1 MNSFDGYASLWNSF
15 KSEYRPILGSA
26 IFFST
31 YIEPSSIVYYDEET
45 IVIGCE
51 NSLAEKFFTK
61 RYDSVN
67 SVFTQLLGHECT
79 LVFSSDKEETANFK
93 DLSKKGSVASSD
105 SPAEKKAAFEN
116 TVVSLQSGDGSS
128 SLISKYTFEN
138 FVVGDNC
145 RQAYSVATQ
154 IAANP
159 GVLYNPVFIYAS
171 SGLGKTHLLH
181 AIGNEIKKNYPL
193 KKILY
198 VPTETF
204 TTDYISSI
212 QNNRMDEFRLKYRSV
227 DVLLIDDIQFIAN
240 KSGTQEE
247 FFNTFNELYA
257 HDKQIVICSD
267 CRISEINALAERL
280 KTRFENGFQ
289 TTIAAPDYEV
299 RYAIMLKKSED
310 MDMDISREIIDSLAQ
325 SELTNV
331 REIEGILNQFKLL
344 ASHGEK
350 ITMEAARNALS
361 HLNIS
366 EIKEVNTELIL
377 DVVSRYFDV
386 KVEDILSKNRAREI
400 VKARHV
406 AMYLC
411 RTILGYSYQR
421 IADEFGGLNHSSVL
435 DGCKNVQAQYHTDED
450 VKAYVEEIK
459 KLIS

>member
-1 MNSFDGYASLWNSF
+1 MTSLDGYTSLWNNF
-15 KSEYRPILGSA
+15 KNEYRPVLGSS

-31 YIEPSSIVYYDEET
+31 YIEPSSIVYFDDET

-51 NSLAEKFFTK
+51 NSLAEKFFSK

-67 SVFTQLLGHECT
+67 SVFTQLIGHECT
-79 LVFSSDKEETANFK
+79 LVFSSDKEETENLK
-93 DLSKKGSVASSD
+93 LLSKKGELSPEDVAEYKVTFDNPGVSYPGGSD
-105 SPAEKKAAFEN
+105 RTN
-116 TVVSLQSGDGSS
+116 
-128 SLISKYTFEN
+128 LISKYTFDN

-159 GVLYNPVFIYAS
+159 GVLYNPVFLYAS

-181 AIGNEIKKNYPL
+181 AIGNEVKKNNP
-193 KKILY
+193 KMRVLY

-257 HDKQIVICSD
+257 HDKQIVISSD

-289 TTIAAPDYEV
+289 TSIAAPDYEV
-299 RYAIMLKKSED
+299 RYAIMLKKSDD

-344 ASHGEK
+344 VSHGEE
-350 ITMEAARNALS
+350 ITMEAARKALS

-366 EIKEVNTELIL
+366 EIKELNTDLIL

-386 KVEDILSKNRAREI
+386 KVEDIISKNRSREL
-400 VKARHV
+400 VKARHI

-411 RTILGYSYQR
+411 RTTLGYSYQK
-421 IADEFGGLNHSSVL
+421 IADDFGGLNHSSVL
-435 DGCKNVQAQYHTDED
+435 DGCKNVQTRYHTDED
-450 VKAYVEEIK
+450 VKAYVDEIK

>member
-1 MNSFDGYASLWNSF
+1 MISFDGYANLWNTF
-15 KSEYRPILGSA
+15 KNEYRPVLGSA

-31 YIEPSSIVYYDEET
+31 YIEPSSIVYFDDET
-45 IVIGCE
+45 IVISCE
-51 NSLAEKFFTK
+51 NSLAEKFFSK
-61 RYDSVN
+61 RYESVN
-67 SVFTQLLGHECT
+67 SVFTQIIGHECT
-79 LVFSSDKEETANFK
+79 LVFSSDKEEIAMFK
-93 DLSKKGSVASSD
+93 NRAESGDFSSAPVSSD
-105 SPAEKKAAFEN
+105 VDAFEPA
-116 TVVSLQSGDGSS
+116 VVSQKESEDSS
-128 SLISKYTFEN
+128 NLISKYTFDN

-145 RQAYSVATQ
+145 AQAYSVATQ

-159 GVLYNPVFIYAS
+159 GVLFNPVFIYAS

-181 AIGNEIKKNYPL
+181 AIGNEIKKNNPGMR
-193 KKILY
+193 ILY

-257 HDKQIVICSD
+257 HEKQIVISSD

-289 TTIAAPDYEV
+289 TSIAAPDYEV

-310 MDMDISREIIDSLAQ
+310 MDMDISREIMDSLAQ

-350 ITMEAARNALS
+350 ITMEAAKKALS

-386 KVEDILSKNRAREI
+386 KVEDIISKNRSREL
-400 VKARHV
+400 VKARHI

-411 RTILGYSYQR
+411 RTILNYSYQR

-435 DGCKNVQAQYHTDED
+435 DGCKNVQERYHSDED
-450 VKAYVEEIK
+450 VKAYVDEIK
-459 KLIS
+459 KLIA

>member
-1 MNSFDGYASLWNSF
+1 MISFDGYANLWNTF
-15 KSEYRPILGSA
+15 KKEYRPVLGSA

-31 YIEPSSIVYYDEET
+31 YIEPSSIVYFDDET
-45 IVIGCE
+45 IVISCE
-51 NSLAEKFFTK
+51 NSLAEKFFSK
-61 RYDSVN
+61 RYESVN
-67 SVFTQLLGHECT
+67 SVFTQIIGHECT
-79 LVFSSDKEETANFK
+79 LVFSSDKEEIAMFK
-93 DLSKKGSVASSD
+93 NRAESGDFSPSPVSSGVD
-105 SPAEKKAAFEN
+105 AFEPA
-116 TVVSLQSGDGSS
+116 VVSWKETEDSS
-128 SLISKYTFEN
+128 NLISKYTFDN

-145 RQAYSVATQ
+145 AQAYSVATQ

-159 GVLYNPVFIYAS
+159 GVLFNPVFIYAS

-181 AIGNEIKKNYPL
+181 AIGNEIKKNNPGMR
-193 KKILY
+193 ILY

-257 HDKQIVICSD
+257 HEKQIVISSD

-289 TTIAAPDYEV
+289 TSIAAPDYEV

-310 MDMDISREIIDSLAQ
+310 MDMDISREIMDSLAQ

-350 ITMEAARNALS
+350 ITMEAAKKALS

-386 KVEDILSKNRAREI
+386 KVEDIISKNRSREL
-400 VKARHV
+400 VKARHI

-411 RTILGYSYQR
+411 RTILNYSYQR

-435 DGCKNVQAQYHTDED
+435 DGCKNVQERYHSDED
-450 VKAYVEEIK
+450 VKAYVDEIK
-459 KLIS
+459 KLIA

>member
-1 MNSFDGYASLWNSF
+1 MISFDGYANLWNTF
-15 KSEYRPILGSA
+15 KKEYRPVLGSA

-31 YIEPSSIVYYDEET
+31 YIEPSSIVYFDDET
-45 IVIGCE
+45 IVISCE
-51 NSLAEKFFTK
+51 NSLAEKFFSK
-61 RYDSVN
+61 RYESVN
-67 SVFTQLLGHECT
+67 SVFTQIIGHECT
-79 LVFSSDKEETANFK
+79 LVFSSDKDEIAMFK
-93 DLSKKGSVASSD
+93 NRAESGDFSPSPVSSGVD
-105 SPAEKKAAFEN
+105 AFEPA
-116 TVVSLQSGDGSS
+116 VVSRKETEDSS
-128 SLISKYTFEN
+128 NLISKYTFDN

-145 RQAYSVATQ
+145 AQAYSVATQ

-159 GVLYNPVFIYAS
+159 GVLFNPVFIYAS

-181 AIGNEIKKNYPL
+181 AIGNEIKKNNPGMR
-193 KKILY
+193 ILY

-257 HDKQIVICSD
+257 HEKQIVISSD

-289 TTIAAPDYEV
+289 TSIAAPDYEV

-310 MDMDISREIIDSLAQ
+310 MDMDISREIMDSLAQ

-350 ITMEAARNALS
+350 ITMEAAKKALS

-366 EIKEVNTELIL
+366 EIKEVNTDLIL

-386 KVEDILSKNRAREI
+386 KVEDIISKNRSREL
-400 VKARHV
+400 VKARHI

-411 RTILGYSYQR
+411 RTILNYSYQR

-435 DGCKNVQAQYHTDED
+435 DGCKNVQERYHSDED
-450 VKAYVEEIK
+450 VKAYVDEIK
-459 KLIS
+459 KLIA

>member
-1 MNSFDGYASLWNSF
+1 MISFDGYANLWNTF
-15 KSEYRPILGSA
+15 KKEYRPVLGSA

-31 YIEPSSIVYYDEET
+31 YIEPSSIVYFDDET
-45 IVIGCE
+45 IVISCE
-51 NSLAEKFFTK
+51 NSLAEKFFSK
-61 RYDSVN
+61 RYESVN
-67 SVFTQLLGHECT
+67 SVFTQIIGHECT
-79 LVFSSDKEETANFK
+79 LVFSSDKEEIAMFK
-93 DLSKKGSVASSD
+93 NRAESGDFSHSTVSSGVD
-105 SPAEKKAAFEN
+105 AFEPA
-116 TVVSLQSGDGSS
+116 VVSQKETEDSS
-128 SLISKYTFEN
+128 NLISKYTFDN

-145 RQAYSVATQ
+145 AQAYSVATQ

-159 GVLYNPVFIYAS
+159 GVLFNPVFIYAS

-181 AIGNEIKKNYPL
+181 AIGNEIKKNNPGMR
-193 KKILY
+193 ILY

-257 HDKQIVICSD
+257 HEKQIVISSD

-289 TTIAAPDYEV
+289 TSIAAPDYEV

-310 MDMDISREIIDSLAQ
+310 MDMDISREIMDSLAQ

-350 ITMEAARNALS
+350 ITMEAAKKALS

-386 KVEDILSKNRAREI
+386 KVEDIISKNRSREL
-400 VKARHV
+400 VKARHI

-411 RTILGYSYQR
+411 RTILNYSYQR

-435 DGCKNVQAQYHTDED
+435 DGCKNVQERYHSDED
-450 VKAYVEEIK
+450 VKAYVDEIK
-459 KLIS
+459 KLIA

>member
-1 MNSFDGYASLWNSF
+1 MNSLDGYSSLWNNF
-15 KSEYRPILGSA
+15 KNQYKPVLGSA

-31 YIEPSSIVYYDEET
+31 YIEPSSIVYFDDET
-45 IVIGCE
+45 IVISCE

-67 SVFTQLLGHECT
+67 SVFTEIIGHECT
-79 LVFSSDKEETANFK
+79 LVFSSDKEETANFIK
-93 DLSKKGSVASSD
+93 ISKTGEGKLPDANETR
-105 SPAEKKAAFEN
+105 PAVESK
-116 TVVSLQSGDGSS
+116 VVSFRSS
-128 SLISKYTFEN
+128 EDNSNLISKYTFDN

-181 AIGNEIKKNYPL
+181 AIGNEIRKNNPE
-193 KKILY
+193 KRILY
-198 VPTETF
+198 IPTETF

-310 MDMDISREIIDSLAQ
+310 MEMDISREIIDSLAQ

-350 ITMEAARNALS
+350 ITMEAAKNALS

-386 KVEDILSKNRAREI
+386 KVEDILSKNRAREL
-400 VKARHV
+400 VKARHI

-411 RTILGYSYQR
+411 RTTLGYSYQK
-421 IADEFGGLNHSSVL
+421 IADDFGGLNHSSVL
-435 DGCKNVQAQYHTDED
+435 DGCKNVQERYHTDED